1 MLSGENVALST
12 ADFDLLWELATHAG
26 QIMDVFIN
34 GMGQNSETALSY
46 ILLGTYAAAMAHTG
60 LADVLAKRITLLIPA
75 GKATPAPPVGT
86 VLGPAGINLQE
97 FCTKFNDASR
107 DKMGDVLPVEITIY
121 DDRSFDFVL
130 KTPPAA
136 FLLKKAAGIKSGSS
150 KGEVVATLSKDKLK
164 EIAETKLPDLN
175 AYTVEEAMKIVEGTA
190 RNMGIKIE
198 E

>member
-1 MLSGENVALST
+1 MAKKEVSKVVKL
-12 ADFDLLWELATHAG
+12 
-26 QIMDVFIN
+26 QI
-34 GMGQNSETALSY
+34 A
-46 ILLGTYAAAMAHTG
+46 
-60 LADVLAKRITLLIPA
+60 A

-97 FCTKFNDASR
+97 FCTKFNDATR
-107 DKMGDVLPVEITIY
+107 DKMGDILPVEISIY
-121 DDRSFDFVL
+121 EDRTFDFVI

-150 KGEVVATLSKDKLK
+150 KGEVVATISKDKLR

-190 RNMGIKIE
+190 RNMGIKVE